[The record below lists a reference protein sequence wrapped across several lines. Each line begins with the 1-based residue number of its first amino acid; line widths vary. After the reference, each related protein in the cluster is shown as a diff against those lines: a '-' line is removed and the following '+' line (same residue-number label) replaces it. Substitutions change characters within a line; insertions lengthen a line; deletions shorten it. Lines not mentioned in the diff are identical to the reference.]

1 MPHRFV
7 VRTESAP
14 KAVGPYSQAV
24 VVDNLIFTAGQIPLD
39 PDTGKLIEGGFRD
52 QVRQVLRNIEAILGD
67 AESSLDRV
75 VKMTVFLTDLSRFHE
90 LNEVFT
96 ELFSEDPPA
105 RSAVEVS
112 RLPLD
117 SPIEIECIAVRKPQ

>member
-117 SPIEIECIAVRKPQ
+117 SPIEIECIAVRNR